1 MRYPY
6 PHARVSEKQEGEE
19 MRPEPSEIVQLLEKL
34 RMIVEQISVVGQ
46 EDLSPRLAKN
56 VQTAMIE
63 ITDKMLKVTRHL
75 DPIKQ
80 PADVF
85 DPSDPGLV
93 GRFVALALLAQS
105 RRALADISKF
115 YGSGVY
121 ALYYK
126 GNNKP
131 YSPISATEHPI
142 YVGKANPTN
151 TAAKTPSEQGDK
163 LTSRLNEH
171 RRNIQ
176 KTQDDQANTL
186 FVDDFECRFLVVQSG
201 WESAAES
208 YLIHLYRPI
217 WNDQTKICYGFGK
230 HGDDPGTRSNLRSP
244 WDTLH
249 PGRDWAHRDSKMKD
263 AKSAETIRRELAEH
277 FKSNPP
283 LKTIDKVFKRFI
295 DELRQT

>member
-1 MRYPY
+1 
-6 PHARVSEKQEGEE
+6 
-19 MRPEPSEIVQLLEKL
+19 MRPDQPGVEQLLEQL
-34 RMIVEQISVVGQ
+34 RLIVKQIAKTGT
-46 EDLSPRLAKN
+46 EGLSPRLTKS
-56 VQTAMIE
+56 VQAGVVE
-63 ITDKMLKVTRHL
+63 ITDKLLKVARDL

-80 PADVF
+80 PDVVF
-85 DPSDPGLV
+85 DPANPSLV

-105 RRALADISKF
+105 RRPLADITKF

-121 ALYYK
+121 TLYYK

-131 YSPISATEHPI
+131 YSPISSTEHPI
-142 YVGKANPTN
+142 YVGKANPSN

-176 KTQDDQANTL
+176 KAQDDHAKTL
-186 FVDDFECRFLVVQSG
+186 LLEDFECRFLVVQSG

-208 YLIHLYRPI
+208 YLIQLYRPI

-230 HGDDPGTRSNLRSP
+230 HGDDPETRSNLRSP

-263 AKSAETIRRELAEH
+263 AKSAETIRIELAEH

>member
-1 MRYPY
+1 
-6 PHARVSEKQEGEE
+6 
-19 MRPEPSEIVQLLEKL
+19 MRPSQPGVEQLLEKL
-34 RMIVEQISVVGQ
+34 KQIVDQISEADMAG
-46 EDLSPRLAKN
+46 LPPRLTKS
-56 VQTAMIE
+56 VQTGMVDV
-63 ITDKMLKVTRHL
+63 TNKLLKVVRVN

-80 PADVF
+80 PDVVF
-85 DPSDPGLV
+85 DPSNPALV
-93 GRFVALALLAQS
+93 GRFVALALLAQARRPLANIS
-105 RRALADISKF
+105 RF

-126 GNNKP
+126 GNNRP
-131 YSPISATEHPI
+131 YTPISGTEHPI
-142 YVGKANPTN
+142 YVGKANPAN
-151 TAAKTPSEQGDK
+151 TTAKAPSEQGDK

-171 RRNIQ
+171 RRNI
-176 KTQDDQANTL
+176 KKAQDDRAKTL
-186 FVDDFECRFLVVQSG
+186 LLDDFECRFLVVQSG
-201 WESAAES
+201 WETAAES

-263 AKSAETIRRELAEH
+263 AKSAETIRLELAEH

>member
-1 MRYPY
+1 
-6 PHARVSEKQEGEE
+6 
-19 MRPEPSEIVQLLEKL
+19 MRPDQPGVEQLLEKL
-34 RMIVEQISVVGQ
+34 KLIVDQIAEAGM
-46 EDLSPRLAKN
+46 EGLSPRLTKS
-56 VQTAMIE
+56 VQTGMVE
-63 ITDKMLKVTRHL
+63 ITDKLLKVARVI

-80 PADVF
+80 PDVVF
-85 DPSDPGLV
+85 DPSNPSLV

-105 RRALADISKF
+105 RRPLADISKF

-131 YSPISATEHPI
+131 YFPISSTEHPI

-176 KTQDDQANTL
+176 KAQDDHAKTL
-186 FVDDFECRFLVVQSG
+186 LLDDFECRFLVVQSG
-201 WESAAES
+201 WQTAAES

-295 DELRQT
+295 DEMRQT